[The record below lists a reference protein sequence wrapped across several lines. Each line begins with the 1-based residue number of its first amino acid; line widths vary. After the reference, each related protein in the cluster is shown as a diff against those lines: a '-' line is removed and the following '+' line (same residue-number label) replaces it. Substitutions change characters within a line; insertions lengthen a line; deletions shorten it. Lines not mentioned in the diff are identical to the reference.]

1 MDWSAWVP
9 EGATLSGLL
18 IFTVVL
24 WGTHLTVSIGSH
36 MLFMRLHRANLYPRL
51 RAQKGKLP
59 PEKLVLSAW
68 KEQHFNHIVF
78 VPIFMALI
86 LYPLFVWRG
95 GNVSFVVPSIV
106 ELVVDILVCIVANET
121 IFYFSH
127 RLLHHKKL
135 FRMIHRKHHTFR
147 QVRPVSSEY
156 AHPLENLLN
165 LIAMYAGLVIMGS
178 SFVTWAIWVALRI
191 YETNDGHSGYEH
203 IDSASKHAFH
213 HQFPTKGCYGTALG
227 LWDRILG
234 TDQQWREWKSKQST
248 TDTRTES
255 IG

>member
-1 MDWSAWVP
+1 MDWNAWIP
-9 EGATLSGLL
+9 EGATLNGVL

-24 WGTHLTVSIGSH
+24 WGIHQTVSFGSH
-36 MLFMRLHRANLYPRL
+36 IFFSRLHRENRHPSL
-51 RAQKGKLP
+51 RAQNGRTP

-68 KEQHFNHIVF
+68 KEQHLNHFIS
-78 VPIFMALI
+78 VPIFIAVV

-95 GNVSFVVPSIV
+95 GTISASIPGAT
-106 ELVVDILVCIVANET
+106 ELLVDLAVCIFVNET
-121 IFYFSH
+121 LFYFSH

-178 SFVTWAIWVALRI
+178 SFFTWGLWVAMRI

-203 IDSASKHAFH
+203 IDAASRHAFH

-227 LWDRILG
+227 LWDRVLG
-234 TDQQWREWKSKQST
+234 TDRQWREWRQQELAKKASV
-248 TDTRTES
+248 
-255 IG
+255 

>member
-1 MDWSAWVP
+1 MMDSIFWMP
-9 EGATLSGLL
+9 DGATMQGLGL
-18 IFTVVL
+18 FTLVL
-24 WGTHLTVSIGSH
+24 WGVHQAVSLGSAL
-36 MLFMRLHRANLYPRL
+36 LFKKLHDSNRYPNLRNQ
-51 RAQKGKLP
+51 RGKSP
-59 PEKLVLSAW
+59 PEKLVASAW
-68 KEQHFNHIVF
+68 KELHLNHFVS
-78 VPIFMALI
+78 VPIFMALV

-95 GNVSFVVPSIV
+95 GEVSFAMPSIV
-106 ELVVDILVCIVANET
+106 ELLTDIVVCIFANET

-127 RLLHHKKL
+127 RLLHNKKL

-178 SFVTWAIWVALRI
+178 SFVTWMTWVALRI

-203 IDSASKHAFH
+203 IDAASRHAFH
-213 HQFPTKGCYGTALG
+213 HQFPTKGCYGTAIG

-234 TDQQWREWKSKQST
+234 TDQQWREWKAKERAKKASA
-248 TDTRTES
+248 
-255 IG
+255 